1 LPRDVVLSGADNV
14 RTNFGVL
21 CPFKIWESKNV
32 QNSAR
37 FRTTVNFE
45 LEYLWNGWTYRQ
57 VVNGVI
63 NYRPC
68 WVELKKFGEL
78 WSTDDN
84 G

>member
-1 LPRDVVLSGADNV
+1 
-14 RTNFGVL
+14 
-21 CPFKIWESKNV
+21 
-32 QNSAR
+32 
-37 FRTTVNFE
+37 
-45 LEYLWNGWTYRQ
+45 